1 MLHTAHPHECRWQ
14 CWDCLYGQ
22 YRAAT
27 QEYLMYS
34 PSKGFAESVIA
45 EYFPYTT
52 FLRLLSLDYFPYSTF
67 LTVLSLDYFHYS
79 TFLTVLSL
87 DYFHYSTFLRLLSLD
102 YFPYMPAEYSM
113 LSKSQAQMYQN
124 TLTNP

>member
-52 FLRLLSLDYFPYSTF
+52 FLRLLSLDYFPY
-67 LTVLSLDYFHYS
+67 
-79 TFLTVLSL
+79 
-87 DYFHYSTFLRLLSLD
+87 
-102 YFPYMPAEYSM
+102 MPAEYSM